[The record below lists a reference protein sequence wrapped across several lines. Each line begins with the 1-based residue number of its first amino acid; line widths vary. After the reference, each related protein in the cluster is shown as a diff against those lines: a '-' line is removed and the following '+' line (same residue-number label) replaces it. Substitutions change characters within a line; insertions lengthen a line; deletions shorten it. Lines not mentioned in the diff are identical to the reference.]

1 MDGFLW
7 GNHGLA
13 SCRLEPLSG
22 GRKNRLWRCGP
33 WVVKL
38 YDHGRGPELVEMLSF
53 RLGAARWLERAG
65 EEMGDWLADG

>member
-1 MDGFLW
+1 MDGFLR

-22 GRKNRLWRCGP
+22 GRMNRLWRCGP

-38 YDHGRGPELVEMLSF
+38 YDHGRVP
-53 RLGAARWLERAG
+53 RAHARAG